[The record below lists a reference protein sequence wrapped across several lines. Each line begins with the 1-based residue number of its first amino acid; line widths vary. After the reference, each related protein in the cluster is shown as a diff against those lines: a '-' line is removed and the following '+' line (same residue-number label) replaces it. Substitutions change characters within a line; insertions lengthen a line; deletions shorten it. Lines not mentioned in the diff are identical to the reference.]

1 MLRTMI
7 AGVVGLASLAAAG
20 AARATVVVPADLT
33 ELARAAHV
41 IVHGRVVSVQAQWAD
56 GRRGVETIVRLQA
69 SDYLKG
75 DFGSEVLIRVPGGE
89 LGRYRS
95 VMPGAPTFRE
105 GDEVVLF
112 LGASPPSLPYVLG
125 LSQGVFRLVRN
136 PATGGTVV
144 TPSPLVASA
153 TRVVRVQRGDPLRRR
168 PTLEQ
173 FARQVRL
180 IVAAER
186 VRGTRERGKSPE
198 KRVPDK
204 GLQDAHDA
212 KRPDGSPAERV
223 PGTQLQDARDAK
235 GLDKAPVKRVPDKR
249 QQDRR
254 QDR

>member
-1 MLRTMI
+1 MIVVGSQPGKPDGDTMLRTMI

-33 ELARAAHV
+33 ELARVAHV
-41 IVHGRVVSVQAQWAD
+41 IVHGRVVSVQPQWAD

-75 DFGSEVLIRVPGGE
+75 DFGNEILIRVPGGE

-95 VMPGAPTFRE
+95 VLPGAPTFRE

-125 LSQGVFRLVRN
+125 LSQGVFRLVRD

-144 TPSPLVASA
+144 TPPPLVASA

-173 FARQVRL
+173 FANQVRL

-186 VRGTRERGKSPE
+186 VRGTRERGRSPE
-198 KRVPDK
+198 KRAPDK
-204 GLQDAHDA
+204 A
-212 KRPDGSPAERV
+212 
-223 PGTQLQDARDAK
+223 LQDARDTK
-235 GLDKAPVKRVPDKR
+235 GPDKAPVKRVPDKR
-249 QQDRR
+249 QRDR
-254 QDR
+254 

>member
-1 MLRTMI
+1 MLRAVI
-7 AGVVGLASLAAAG
+7 AGVVGLACLASARP
-20 AARATVVVPADLT
+20 ARATVVVAADLSD
-33 ELARAAHV
+33 LARAAHV
-41 IVHGRVVSVQAQWAD
+41 IVHGRVVSVQPQWAD

-69 SDYLKG
+69 SEYLKG
-75 DFGSEVLIRVPGGE
+75 DFGTEILIRVPGGE

-136 PATGGTVV
+136 PATGETVV
-144 TPSPLVASA
+144 TPPPLVANA
-153 TRVVRVQRGDPLRRR
+153 TRTVAVQRGDPQRRS

-180 IVAAER
+180 IVAAGR
-186 VRGTRERGKSPE
+186 ARDTRERGKPPG
-198 KRVPDK
+198 RRAPGK
-204 GLQDAHDA
+204 GLQGAQQA
-212 KRPDGSPAERV
+212 KSPDRSPGEPESNEGLQEG
-223 PGTQLQDARDAK
+223 PGTK
-235 GLDKAPVKRVPDKR
+235 SLDKPPVKRVPDKR
-249 QQDRR
+249 R

>member
-144 TPSPLVASA
+144 TPPPLVASA

-186 VRGTRERGKSPE
+186 VRGTRERGGSQAKPVPGKRLQDTRDPKAPDE
-198 KRVPDK
+198 PPVKRVPDK
-204 GLQDAHDA
+204 G
-212 KRPDGSPAERV
+212 
-223 PGTQLQDARDAK
+223 LQDARDAK

-249 QQDRR
+249 QQDRQ